1 MSTPKGIFL
10 ELIKPDGQPERQLC
24 QYEALHMCLTDP
36 INTYLRG
43 NRKRGTV
50 SKDRWGTTIS
60 FPEDAPGPIPVHTPE
75 LTVCPD
81 VTHWKDTVH
90 VPDLERL
97 LRGLGGVPHALA
109 RRRGCRGQA
118 PRRLHGHRHF

>member
-60 FPEDAPGPIPVHTPE
+60 FPEDAPGPIHRGRV
-75 LTVCPD
+75 D
-81 VTHWKDTVH
+81 N
-90 VPDLERL
+90 L
-97 LRGLGGVPHALA
+97 LRNLAEGLT
-109 RRRGCRGQA
+109 QQE
-118 PRRLHGHRHF
+118 HRIG

>member
-43 NRKRGTV
+43 NRKRGSV

-75 LTVCPD
+75 LSVCTD
-81 VTHWKDTVH
+81 VTPLERDH
-90 VPDLERL
+90 PRARSERL

-109 RRRGCRGQA
+109 RRRGRRGQA

>member
-1 MSTPKGIFL
+1 MSTPKEIFL

-43 NRKRGTV
+43 NCKRGSV

-60 FPEDAPGPIPVHTPE
+60 FPEDAPGPIP
-75 LTVCPD
+75 
-81 VTHWKDTVH
+81 
-90 VPDLERL
+90 
-97 LRGLGGVPHALA
+97 LA
-109 RRRGCRGQA
+109 RRRGRRGQA

>member
-43 NRKRGTV
+43 NRKRGSV

-60 FPEDAPGPIPVHTPE
+60 FPEDARWARSA
-75 LTVCPD
+75 
-81 VTHWKDTVH
+81 HWAVASSWRTSWGC
-90 VPDLERL
+90 L
-97 LRGLGGVPHALA
+97 LRSSTPPAVRNLRKLKGPSYFTSPF
-109 RRRGCRGQA
+109 R
-118 PRRLHGHRHF
+118 

>member
-50 SKDRWGTTIS
+50 SLSLIH
-60 FPEDAPGPIPVHTPE
+60 I
-75 LTVCPD
+75 
-81 VTHWKDTVH
+81 
-90 VPDLERL
+90 
-97 LRGLGGVPHALA
+97 
-109 RRRGCRGQA
+109 
-118 PRRLHGHRHF
+118 

>member
-60 FPEDAPGPIPVHTPE
+60 FPEDAPGHPRPHTGANGLSRCNALEGHRP
-75 LTVCPD
+75 CPR
-81 VTHWKDTVH
+81 
-90 VPDLERL
+90 PERL